1 MKCSK
6 GHEKKPGED
15 LCLTCLGEKIDEI
28 PERKGMKSPSDKM
41 IRSKDIITKRDERKR
56 KIKD

>member
-15 LCLTCLGEKIDEI
+15 TCFECLGKLIDEAGE
-28 PERKGMKSPSDKM
+28 PVKSPKDKM